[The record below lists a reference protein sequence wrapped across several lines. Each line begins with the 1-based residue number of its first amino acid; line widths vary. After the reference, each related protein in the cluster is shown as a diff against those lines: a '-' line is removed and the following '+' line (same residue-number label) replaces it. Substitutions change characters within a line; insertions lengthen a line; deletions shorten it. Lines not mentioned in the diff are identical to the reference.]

1 MLNRHPKGAKLGLE
15 SIGGRFAPK
24 IYAHS
29 RLELSDPF
37 ARDIQKAYDELLNPL
52 TRGEYPIETDAQK
65 VALELLESREQL
77 RAPRYHAEITEEK
90 GSVHSV
96 VLDPALETQWG
107 GLYDKLKLETRLK
120 ALDQAGIDVA
130 GEVVIEMLSQA
141 KKYREGEPD
150 VKGSLPTL
158 ALAKKVVRADE
169 SKYFLL
175 SRFNISIDEF
185 KAIDGRNFAY
195 LRALAEKQNDGLKGA
210 ELLDFAKRY
219 IADQGPQRRP
229 SSRIVKKSLSGL
241 SEDDEAD
248 LENIAADDAPAP
260 TRDYIS
266 EVGMDLEKL
275 TPKQRTLLSWEVLSE
290 SLDMSGKVAS
300 PAEGVIDARRA
311 KVIKAELSTTS
322 AVLQGWEDISVGKK
336 SVKAAAILSV
346 CPSCTPSQA
355 QNTLW
360 MLKETGGGKY
370 ATHLTDSLIERA
382 ALPKGFLANALSK
395 AQKAGGHISLEKLG
409 KTSRRSISTA
419 TYQREENA
427 LSASSAG
434 IFA

>member
-29 RLELSDPF
+29 KLELSDPF
-37 ARDIQKAYDELLNPL
+37 ARDVQAAYDELLNSV

-65 VALELLESREQL
+65 VALELIESREQL
-77 RAPRYHAEITEEK
+77 RPPSYHREISEDKSSIRST
-90 GSVHSV
+90 
-96 VLDPALETQWG
+96 VLDPELEAQWG
-107 GLYDKLKLETRLK
+107 KLYSKLQLETRMK
-120 ALDQAGIDVA
+120 NLDKAGIDVA
-130 GEVVIEMLSQA
+130 GEVVIEMLEHA
-141 KKYREGEPD
+141 KSYREGG
-150 VKGSLPTL
+150 VGAKKSLPTV

-175 SRFNISIDEF
+175 MRFNISLDEF

-195 LRALAEKQNDGLKGA
+195 LKALAEKQNDGLKGA
-210 ELLDFAKRY
+210 ELLDFAKKY
-219 IADQGPQRRP
+219 IEDQEPRRRP
-229 SSRIVKKSLSGL
+229 NSRIVKKSLWGL

-248 LENIAADDAPAP
+248 LENIAAEDEPAP

-290 SLDMSGKVAS
+290 SLYMSGKVAK

-395 AQKAGGHISLEKLG
+395 AQKAGGHVSLEELEKS
-409 KTSRRSISTA
+409 SRRSISAA

-427 LSASSAG
+427 LSVSSTG

>member
-1 MLNRHPKGAKLGLE
+1 M
-15 SIGGRFAPK
+15 
-24 IYAHS
+24 
-29 RLELSDPF
+29 
-37 ARDIQKAYDELLNPL
+37 
-52 TRGEYPIETDAQK
+52 
-65 VALELLESREQL
+65 
-77 RAPRYHAEITEEK
+77 
-90 GSVHSV
+90 

-395 AQKAGGHISLEKLG
+395 AQKAGGHISLEKLE

>member
-37 ARDIQKAYDELLNPL
+37 ARDVQAAYDELLNSV

-65 VALELLESREQL
+65 VALELIESREQL
-77 RAPRYHAEITEEK
+77 RPPSYHREISEDK
-90 GSVHSV
+90 SSVRST
-96 VLDPALETQWG
+96 VLDPELEAQWG
-107 GLYDKLKLETRLK
+107 KLYSKLQLETRMK
-120 ALDQAGIDVA
+120 NLDKAGIDVA
-130 GEVVIEMLSQA
+130 GEVVIEMLEHA
-141 KKYREGEPD
+141 KSYREGG
-150 VKGSLPTL
+150 VGAKKSLPTV

-175 SRFNISIDEF
+175 MRFNISLDEF

-195 LRALAEKQNDGLKGA
+195 LKALAEKQNDGLKGA
-210 ELLDFAKRY
+210 ELLDFAKKY
-219 IADQGPQRRP
+219 IEDQEPRRRP
-229 SSRIVKKSLSGL
+229 SSRIVKKSLWGL

-248 LENIAADDAPAP
+248 LENLAETETDAP

-290 SLDMSGKVAS
+290 SLYMSGKVAK

-355 QNTLW
+355 QNTG
-360 MLKETGGGKY
+360 T
-370 ATHLTDSLIERA
+370 
-382 ALPKGFLANALSK
+382 
-395 AQKAGGHISLEKLG
+395 
-409 KTSRRSISTA
+409 
-419 TYQREENA
+419 
-427 LSASSAG
+427 
-434 IFA
+434 

>member
-29 RLELSDPF
+29 KLELSDPF
-37 ARDIQKAYDELLNPL
+37 ARDVQATYDQLINPV

-65 VALELLESREQL
+65 VALELIESREQL
-77 RAPRYHAEITEEK
+77 RPPSYHREVSEEK
-90 GSVHSV
+90 GSIRST
-96 VLDPALETQWG
+96 VLDPALEAQWG
-107 GLYDKLKLETRLK
+107 KLYPKLQLETRMK
-120 ALDQAGIDVA
+120 NLDKAGIDVA
-130 GEVVIEMLSQA
+130 GEVVIEMLEHAKSYQSGEPGA
-141 KKYREGEPD
+141 KK
-150 VKGSLPTL
+150 SLPTL
-158 ALAKKVVRADE
+158 ALAKKVVKLDE

-175 SRFNISIDEF
+175 MRFNISLDEF
-185 KAIDGRNFAY
+185 KSVDGRNFAY
-195 LRALAEKQNDGLKGA
+195 LKALAEKQNDGLKGA
-210 ELLDFAKRY
+210 ELLDFAKQY
-219 IADQGPQRRP
+219 IEDQGPRRRP

-248 LENIAADDAPAP
+248 LENIAIDDEPAP

-275 TPKQRTLLSWEVLSE
+275 TPKQRALLSWEVLSE
-290 SLDMSGKVAS
+290 SLDMSGKVAN
-300 PAEGVIDARRA
+300 PTEGLIDARKA

-336 SVKAAAILSV
+336 SVKANAILSV

-360 MLKETGGGKY
+360 MLKETAGGKY

-382 ALPKGFLANALSK
+382 ALPEGFLARALTD
-395 AQKAGGHISLEKLG
+395 AQKSGGHISLEKLE
-409 KTSRRSISTA
+409 KSSRRSIGAA
-419 TYQREENA
+419 THQREEGL
-427 LSASSAG
+427 LSPTSFYG
-434 IFA
+434 